1 MSTINNHPANFSAQL
16 SAKQTIQS
24 SVEKVAQLRQLA
36 VSTPGLAQAVSVV
49 KAIQAKRFTGTYFDL
64 LHIPQYQPAT
74 QFFLEELYSEKD
86 YSQRDAQFSRIAGT
100 LERMFPKQ
108 VVLTAV
114 SLAQLHSLTE
124 ELDVAMAQSWLSMS
138 KTAGETIDDIDRYIA
153 AWHTVGRR
161 ADRDAQL
168 SGALRVGQELV
179 TLTRTPGLRMALKMM
194 RKPASLA
201 GMAALQHF
209 LESGFDTFAAMG
221 PKKPSKTGQPEGPA
235 YFLETVKKREAA
247 LINQLF
253 DAPLQASKMEIE
265 RVFSKMV

>member
-1 MSTINNHPANFSAQL
+1 M
-16 SAKQTIQS
+16 SAKQTIQTA
-24 SVEKVAQLRQLA
+24 VEKVGQLRQLA
-36 VSTPGLAQAVSVV
+36 TDTPGLAQAVSEI
-49 KAIQAKRFTGTYFDL
+49 KAFQAQRFTGTYFDL

-74 QFFLEELYSEKD
+74 QFFLEELYSEND

-108 VVLTAV
+108 VVQTAV
-114 SLAQLHSLTE
+114 ALAQLHSLTE
-124 ELDVAMAQSWLSMS
+124 DLDLAMAQNWLSS
-138 KTAGETIDDIDRYIA
+138 VKCSDKTDRYIA
-153 AWHTVGRR
+153 AWHKVDRR

-168 SGALRVGQELV
+168 SGSLAVGQELV

-221 PKKPSKTGQPEGPA
+221 PKKPSKTGQPEGHA
-235 YFLETVKKREAA
+235 FFLETVKKREAA
-247 LINQLF
+247 LIDQLF
-253 DAPLQASKMEIE
+253 DAPLQASKLEIE
-265 RVFSKMV
+265 RVLSKVV

>member
-1 MSTINNHPANFSAQL
+1 M
-16 SAKQTIQS
+16 SAKQTIQTA
-24 SVEKVAQLRQLA
+24 VEKVAQLRQLA
-36 VSTPGLAQAVSVV
+36 ADSLGLAQAVSEI
-49 KAIQAKRFTGTYFDL
+49 KAFQAKRFTGTYFDL
-64 LHIPQYQPAT
+64 LHTPQYKPAT

-108 VVLTAV
+108 VVQTAV
-114 SLAQLHSLTE
+114 SLAELHSLTE
-124 ELDVAMAQSWLSMS
+124 ALDLAMAQSWFDNV
-138 KTAGETIDDIDRYIA
+138 KCNDKIERYLA

-209 LESGFDTFAAMG
+209 LESGFDTFAAMT
-221 PKKPSKTGQPEGPA
+221 PKKPSKNNEPEGPA
-235 YFLETVKKREAA
+235 FFLETVKKREAA

-253 DAPLQASKMEIE
+253 DAPLKTSKARIEAEIE
-265 RVFSKMV
+265 PVLPKAA

>member
-1 MSTINNHPANFSAQL
+1 M
-16 SAKQTIQS
+16 SAKQTIQTA
-24 SVEKVAQLRQLA
+24 VEKVAQLRQVA
-36 VSTPGLAQAVSVV
+36 AGTPGLANAVSEI
-49 KAIQAKRFTGTYFDL
+49 KAFQAQRFTGTYFDL
-64 LHIPQYQPAT
+64 LHTPQYQPAT

-108 VVLTAV
+108 VVQTAV

-124 ELDVAMAQSWLSMS
+124 DLDLAMAQSWLNLAN
-138 KTAGETIDDIDRYIA
+138 KADDNADEIDHYIT
-153 AWHTVGRR
+153 AWHKVGRR

-168 SGALRVGQELV
+168 SGSLAVGQELV

-209 LESGFDTFAAMG
+209 LESGFDTFAAMT
-221 PKKPSKTGQPEGPA
+221 PKKPSKNGEPEGPA
-235 YFLETVKKREAA
+235 FFLETVKKREAA

-253 DAPLQASKMEIE
+253 DAPLQASKVEIE
-265 RVFSKMV
+265 RVLTKAA

>member
-1 MSTINNHPANFSAQL
+1 M
-16 SAKQTIQS
+16 SAKQTIQAA
-24 SVEKVAQLRQLA
+24 VEKVAQLRQLA
-36 VSTPGLAQAVSVV
+36 ADTPGLAQAVSEI
-49 KAIQAKRFTGTYFDL
+49 KAFQAKRFTGTYFDL
-64 LHIPQYQPAT
+64 LHTPQYQPAT

-108 VVLTAV
+108 VVQTAV
-114 SLAQLHSLTE
+114 SLAELHSLTE
-124 ELDVAMAQSWLSMS
+124 ALDLAMAQSWFDNV
-138 KTAGETIDDIDRYIA
+138 KCNDKIERYLA

-209 LESGFDTFAAMG
+209 LESGFDTFAAMT
-221 PKKPSKTGQPEGPA
+221 PKKPSKNGEPEGPA
-235 YFLETVKKREAA
+235 FFLETVKKRETA

-253 DAPLQASKMEIE
+253 DAPLKTSKARIEAEIE
-265 RVFSKMV
+265 PVLSKVA

>member
-1 MSTINNHPANFSAQL
+1 M
-16 SAKQTIQS
+16 SAKQTIQTA
-24 SVEKVAQLRQLA
+24 VEKVGQLRQLA
-36 VSTPGLAQAVSVV
+36 ADTPGLAAAVSEI
-49 KAIQAKRFTGTYFDL
+49 KAFQAQRFTGTYFDL
-64 LHIPQYQPAT
+64 LHTPQYQPAT

-108 VVLTAV
+108 VVQTAV
-114 SLAQLHSLTE
+114 SLAELHSLTE
-124 ELDVAMAQSWLSMS
+124 DLDLAMAQSWLNST
-138 KTAGETIDDIDRYIA
+138 KTVLKTSDATDRYIT
-153 AWHTVGRR
+153 AWHKVGRR

-168 SGALRVGQELV
+168 SGSLAVGQELV

-209 LESGFDTFAAMG
+209 LESGFDTFAAMT
-221 PKKPSKTGQPEGPA
+221 PKKPSKNGEPEGPA
-235 YFLETVKKREAA
+235 FFLETVKKRESA

-253 DAPLQASKMEIE
+253 DAPLQASKLEIE
-265 RVFSKMV
+265 RVLSKVT

>member
-1 MSTINNHPANFSAQL
+1 M

-24 SVEKVAQLRQLA
+24 AVEKVAQLRQLA
-36 VSTPGLAQAVSVV
+36 SDTPGLAQAVSEI
-49 KAIQAKRFTGTYFDL
+49 KAFQAQRFNSTYFDL
-64 LHIPQYQPAT
+64 LHTPQYQPAT

-108 VVLTAV
+108 VVETAV
-114 SLAQLHSLTE
+114 SLAELHSLTE
-124 ELDVAMAQSWLSMS
+124 DLDLAMAQSWLNSS
-138 KTAGETIDDIDRYIA
+138 VKTTKSSGDIDRYIT
-153 AWHTVGRR
+153 AWHQVGRR

-209 LESGFDTFAAMG
+209 LESGFDTFAAMT
-221 PKKPSKTGQPEGPA
+221 PKKPSKNGEQEGPA
-235 YFLETVKKREAA
+235 FFLETVKKRESA

-253 DAPLQASKMEIE
+253 DAPSQASKLEIE
-265 RVFSKMV
+265 RVLSKVA

>member
-1 MSTINNHPANFSAQL
+1 M
-16 SAKQTIQS
+16 SAKQTIQTA
-24 SVEKVAQLRQLA
+24 VEKVAQLRQLA
-36 VSTPGLAQAVSVV
+36 ANTPALAQAVSDI
-49 KAIQAKRFTGTYFDL
+49 KAFQAKRFTGTYFDL
-64 LHIPQYQPAT
+64 LHTPQYQPAT

-86 YSQRDAQFSRIAGT
+86 YSQRDTQFSRIAGT

-108 VVLTAV
+108 VVQTAM

-124 ELDVAMAQSWLSMS
+124 DLDLAMAQSWLS
-138 KTAGETIDDIDRYIA
+138 AAIAADDTERYITT
-153 AWHTVGRR
+153 WHKVGRR

-168 SGALRVGQELV
+168 SGSLAVGQELV

-221 PKKPSKTGQPEGPA
+221 PKKPSKAGQPEGPA
-235 YFLETVKKREAA
+235 FFLETVRKREAA
-247 LINQLF
+247 LIDQLF
-253 DAPLQASKMEIE
+253 DAPLQASKVEIE
-265 RVFSKMV
+265 RVLSKAA

>member
-1 MSTINNHPANFSAQL
+1 MG
-16 SAKQTIQS
+16 
-24 SVEKVAQLRQLA
+24 VALGIVFFA
-36 VSTPGLAQAVSVV
+36 V
-49 KAIQAKRFTGTYFDL
+49 
-64 LHIPQYQPAT
+64 
-74 QFFLEELYSEKD
+74 QFFQEKD

-108 VVLTAV
+108 VVQTAV

-124 ELDVAMAQSWLSMS
+124 DLDLAMAQSWLNLAN
-138 KTAGETIDDIDRYIA
+138 KADDNADEIDHYLTAWRG
-153 AWHTVGRR
+153 VGRR

-168 SGALRVGQELV
+168 SGSLAVGQELV

-209 LESGFDTFAAMG
+209 LESGFDTFAAMT
-221 PKKPSKTGQPEGPA
+221 PKKPSKNGEPEGPA
-235 YFLETVKKREAA
+235 FFLKTVKKRETA

-253 DAPLQASKMEIE
+253 DAPMQTSKAEIE
-265 RVFSKMV
+265 QVLSKTT

>member
-1 MSTINNHPANFSAQL
+1 M
-16 SAKQTIQS
+16 SAKQTIQTA
-24 SVEKVAQLRQLA
+24 VEKVEQLRQLA
-36 VSTPGLAQAVSVV
+36 ANTPGLVQAVSEI
-49 KAIQAKRFTGTYFDL
+49 KAFQAQRFTGTYFDL

-108 VVLTAV
+108 VVQTAV

-124 ELDVAMAQSWLSMS
+124 DLDLAMAQYWLNSTENASNNNS
-138 KTAGETIDDIDRYIA
+138 KTADPVERYIA
-153 AWHTVGRR
+153 AWLAVGRR

-168 SGALRVGQELV
+168 SGSLAVGQELV

-201 GMAALQHF
+201 GLAALQHF

-221 PKKPSKTGQPEGPA
+221 PKKPSKPGQPEGPA

-247 LINQLF
+247 LIDQLF
-253 DAPLQASKMEIE
+253 DATLQANKLEIE
-265 RVFSKMV
+265 RVLSKSA

>member
-1 MSTINNHPANFSAQL
+1 M
-16 SAKQTIQS
+16 SAKQTIQAA
-24 SVEKVAQLRQLA
+24 VEKVSQLRQLA
-36 VSTPGLAQAVSVV
+36 ANTPGLAAAVSEI
-49 KAIQAKRFTGTYFDL
+49 KAFQAKRFTGTYFDL
-64 LHIPQYQPAT
+64 LHTPQYQPAT

-108 VVLTAV
+108 VVQTAV
-114 SLAQLHSLTE
+114 SLAELHSLTE
-124 ELDVAMAQSWLSMS
+124 DLDLAMAKSWLNSS
-138 KTAGETIDDIDRYIA
+138 VKTTKNTGDIDRYIT
-153 AWHTVGRR
+153 AWHQVGRR

-168 SGALRVGQELV
+168 SGSLAVGQELV

-209 LESGFDTFAAMG
+209 LESGFDTFAAMT
-221 PKKPSKTGQPEGPA
+221 PKKPSKNGEPEGPA
-235 YFLETVKKREAA
+235 FFLETVKKREAA

-253 DAPLQASKMEIE
+253 DAPLQASKLEIE
-265 RVFSKMV
+265 RVLSKAT